1 VERDKEFVAS
11 GREKLTS
18 ALARGIFGLRWLFVR
33 PLTFNTFYN
42 HFDVESLKP
51 RETDPYRTPF
61 QTDRD
66 RIIYSSAFRRLQA
79 KTQVFLSGEFDFY
92 RTRLTHSLEVAQIGR
107 AICSF
112 LKQTSPFLNEAFFV
126 DADLVEAVC
135 LTHDL
140 GHSPFGHAGER
151 TLHDLMRKFG
161 GFEGN
166 AQSLQIIAETIYP
179 GVDSRRGM
187 NPTRSFIDGILK
199 YKTLFSERPEAPN
212 HFIYDEQ
219 AELRSFV
226 LPGIDL
232 LAIPDLN
239 RFRSLEC
246 EIMDWADDTA
256 YCLNDLVD
264 SINAGFLR
272 FERVQR
278 WAETQNL
285 QDEQA
290 LHAETVLSA
299 IRDRKA
305 ESRFSRKIGIFIRS
319 CSLVE
324 RSAPLS
330 ASTNRYRFSLWI
342 EPFART
348 EAEFYK
354 RLSQDLV
361 FDHSQLHQLERK
373 GRVIL
378 EGIFHAFSKCYLG
391 NDDTRLL
398 PESFDRII
406 RLRPDSRT
414 RARALCDYIAGM
426 TDGFAIRTYKRLF
439 DPDFGSILD
448 LG

>member
-1 VERDKEFVAS
+1 
-11 GREKLTS
+11 
-18 ALARGIFGLRWLFVR
+18 VR
-33 PLTFNTFYN
+33 PLTRNTFYN
-42 HFDVESLKP
+42 SFDIACLQP
-51 RETDPYRTPF
+51 RENDNYRTAF

-107 AICSF
+107 SICSF
-112 LKQTSPFLNEAFFV
+112 LKQTSPCLHEEFYV
-126 DADLVEAVC
+126 DPDLVEAIC

-151 TLHDLMRKFG
+151 TLHSLMIPYG

-166 AQSLQIIAETIYP
+166 AQSLQIISETIYP
-179 GVDSRRGM
+179 GLESRRGM

-199 YKTLFSERPEAPN
+199 YKTLYSELPGALN

-219 AELRSFV
+219 AYLRSFV
-226 LPGIDL
+226 LDGIDTRSV
-232 LAIPDLN
+232 ADLN
-239 RFRSLEC
+239 RFRSVEC

-272 FERVQR
+272 PERVGR
-278 WAETQNL
+278 WAEALNL
-285 QDEQA
+285 QGDA
-290 LHAETVLSA
+290 ARHAEMILSA
-299 IRDRKA
+299 IKEQKA
-305 ESRFSRKIGIFIRS
+305 ESRFSRKIGSFIRS
-319 CSLVE
+319 CSLFE
-324 RSAPLS
+324 RETPLS
-330 ASTNRYRFSLWI
+330 PLTNRYRFGLSI
-342 EPFART
+342 EPSALA
-348 EAEFYK
+348 EAELYK

-373 GRVIL
+373 GKVIL
-378 EGIFHAFSKCYLG
+378 EGIFGAFSDCYLRNSG
-391 NDDTRLL
+391 NRLL

-406 RLRPDSRT
+406 RLKTETRT
-414 RARALCDYIAGM
+414 RARTLCDYIAGM

-439 DPDFGSILD
+439 DPDFGSLLD

>member
-1 VERDKEFVAS
+1 VTR
-11 GREKLTS
+11 LTVN
-18 ALARGIFGLRWLFVR
+18 G
-33 PLTFNTFYN
+33 FYN
-42 HFDVESLKP
+42 NFDVESLER
-51 RETDPYRTPF
+51 REPDDYRTPF

-107 AICSF
+107 SICSF
-112 LKQTSPFLNEAFFV
+112 LKQTSPFLNDDFFV
-126 DADLVEAVC
+126 DPDLVEAIC
-135 LTHDL
+135 LAHDI

-151 TLHDLMRKFG
+151 TLHHLMKPYG

-166 AQSLQIIAETIYP
+166 AQSLHIIVETIYP

-187 NPTRSFIDGILK
+187 NPTRAFMDGIFK
-199 YKTLFSERPEAPN
+199 YKRLFREHPEALN
-212 HFIYDEQ
+212 QFIYDEQ
-219 AELRSFV
+219 AYLRAFV
-226 LPGIDL
+226 LGEINPDN
-232 LAIPDLN
+232 IPDLN
-239 RFRSLEC
+239 HFRSLEC
-246 EIMDWADDTA
+246 EIMDWADDSA

-278 WAETQNL
+278 WAQCQNL
-285 QDEQA
+285 RGEQA
-290 LHAETVLSA
+290 QHAETVLSA

-305 ESRFSRKIGIFIRS
+305 EARFSKKIGLFIRA
-319 CSLVE
+319 CSLGE
-324 RSAPLS
+324 RLTSPLTI
-330 ASTNRYRFSLWI
+330 TNRHRFHLLI
-342 EPFART
+342 DPAVRL
-348 EAEFYK
+348 EADFYK
-354 RLSQDLV
+354 RLSQELV

-378 EGIFHAFSKCYLG
+378 EGIFEAFSESYLSQSG
-391 NDDTRLL
+391 LRLM

-406 RLRPDSRT
+406 RLKDDR
-414 RARALCDYIAGM
+414 RARARVLCDYIAGM

-439 DPDFGSILD
+439 DPGFGSILD

>member
-1 VERDKEFVAS
+1 
-11 GREKLTS
+11 
-18 ALARGIFGLRWLFVR
+18 VR
-33 PLTFNTFYN
+33 PLTRNTFYN
-42 HFDVESLKP
+42 HFDVACLQP
-51 RETDPYRTPF
+51 RETDDYRTPF

-107 AICSF
+107 SICSF
-112 LKQTSPFLNEAFFV
+112 LKQTSPYLNEDFYV
-126 DADLVEAVC
+126 DPDLVEAVC

-151 TLHDLMRKFG
+151 TLHDLMAKYG

-166 AQSLQIIAETIYP
+166 AQSLQIISETIYP
-179 GVDSRRGM
+179 GLESRRGM
-187 NPTRSFIDGILK
+187 NPTRSFVDGILK
-199 YKTLFSERPEAPN
+199 YKTLYCERPEALN

-219 AELRSFV
+219 AYLRSFA
-226 LPGIDL
+226 LNGINPDS
-232 LAIPDLN
+232 IPDLN

-264 SINAGFLR
+264 SINAGFFR
-272 FERVQR
+272 SERVQR
-278 WAETQNL
+278 WAESLHL
-285 QDEQA
+285 QGDQA
-290 LHAETVLSA
+290 RHAETVLSA
-299 IRDRKA
+299 IRERKA
-305 ESRFSRKIGIFIRS
+305 ESRFSRKIGTFIRS
-319 CSLVE
+319 CSLFE
-324 RSAPLS
+324 RETPLS
-330 ASTNRYRFSLWI
+330 KITNRYRLGLWI
-342 EPFART
+342 EPSALA
-348 EAEFYK
+348 EAELYK

-373 GRVIL
+373 ARVIL
-378 EGIFHAFSKCYLG
+378 EGIFTVFSDCYLRNGG
-391 NDDTRLL
+391 NRLL

-406 RLRPDSRT
+406 RLRADERT
-414 RARALCDYIAGM
+414 RARILCDYIAGM

>member
-1 VERDKEFVAS
+1 VRS
-11 GREKLTS
+11 LTLNS
-18 ALARGIFGLRWLFVR
+18 
-33 PLTFNTFYN
+33 FYN
-42 HFDVESLKP
+42 SFDVECLHT
-51 RETDPYRTPF
+51 READDYRTPF

-107 AICSF
+107 SICSF
-112 LKQTSPFLNEAFFV
+112 LKQTSPFLNEEFFV
-126 DADLVEAVC
+126 DPDLVEAVC

-151 TLHDLMRKFG
+151 TLHDLMKKFG

-166 AQSLQIIAETIYP
+166 AQSLQIISETIYP
-179 GVDSRRGM
+179 GLESRRGM

-199 YKTLFSERPEAPN
+199 YKTLFNENPEALN

-219 AELRSFV
+219 AYLRSFV
-226 LPGIDL
+226 LGSVQPSD
-232 LAIPDLN
+232 IPDLN

-272 FERVQR
+272 FERVQQ
-278 WAETQNL
+278 WAEMQNL
-285 QDEQA
+285 RGDQA
-290 LHAETVLSA
+290 HHAETVLSA
-299 IRDRKA
+299 IREGKA
-305 ESRFSRKIGIFIRS
+305 ESRFSRKIGTFIRS
-319 CSLVE
+319 CSLFE
-324 RSAPLS
+324 RTTPLS
-330 ASTNRYRFSLWI
+330 RSTNRYRFGLQT
-342 EPFART
+342 EPFVRT
-348 EAEFYK
+348 EADFYK

-373 GRVIL
+373 SHVIL
-378 EGIFHAFSKCYLG
+378 EGIFRVFSDCYLENG
-391 NDDTRLL
+391 SSRLL

-406 RLRPDSRT
+406 RLKQDPRT

>member
-1 VERDKEFVAS
+1 
-11 GREKLTS
+11 
-18 ALARGIFGLRWLFVR
+18 VR
-33 PLTFNTFYN
+33 PLTLNTFYN
-42 HFDVESLKP
+42 SFDVECLRS
-51 RETDPYRTPF
+51 REVDDYRTPF

-107 AICSF
+107 SICSF
-112 LKQTSPFLNEAFFV
+112 LKQTSPFLNETFFV
-126 DADLVEAVC
+126 DPDLVEAVC
-135 LTHDL
+135 LTHEL

-151 TLHDLMRKFG
+151 TLHDLMKKFG

-166 AQSLQIIAETIYP
+166 AQSLQIISETIYP
-179 GVDSRRGM
+179 SLESRRGM

-199 YKTLFSERPEAPN
+199 YKTLFAENLEALN

-219 AELRSFV
+219 AYLRSFV
-226 LPGIDL
+226 LGEAQLSDIQ
-232 LAIPDLN
+232 DLN

-278 WAETQNL
+278 WAEMQNL
-285 QDEQA
+285 RGDQA
-290 LHAETVLSA
+290 QHAETVLSA
-299 IRDRKA
+299 IRERKA
-305 ESRFSRKIGIFIRS
+305 ESRFSRKIGAFIRS
-319 CSLVE
+319 CSLFE
-324 RSAPLS
+324 RATTLS
-330 ASTNRYRFSLWI
+330 QTTNRYRFGLLI

-373 GRVIL
+373 ARVIL
-378 EGIFHAFSKCYLG
+378 EGIFRVFSECYLEDG
-391 NDDTRLL
+391 STRLL

-406 RLRPDSRT
+406 RLKRDSRT
-414 RARALCDYIAGM
+414 RARTLCDYIAGM